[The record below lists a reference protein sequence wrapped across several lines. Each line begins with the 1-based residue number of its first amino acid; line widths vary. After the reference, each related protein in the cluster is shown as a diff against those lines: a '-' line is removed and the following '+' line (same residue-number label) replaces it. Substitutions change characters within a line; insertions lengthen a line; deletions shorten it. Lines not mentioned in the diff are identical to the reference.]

1 MKPTPQI
8 PMECKTWTYDQ
19 KVDFIPKLAESK
31 PIIQDLKHPGQ
42 IASMNV
48 VSVKKLSKLFDGEG
62 RIICRKNGGLVD
74 MFPGYNWVAIYG
86 STKRGWI
93 AVDEAMRMFKNEK
106 DWIFSAKNEPTL
118 SLHGR
123 RNHHESELRHK
134 AIMEKLAELERKVD
148 QLIEMWC
155 K

>member
-1 MKPTPQI
+1 MKSTPQI
-8 PMECKTWTYDQ
+8 PKEYKTWTYDQ

-31 PIIQDLKHPGQ
+31 PIIQDLKHPGR
-42 IASMNV
+42 IESMNV
-48 VSVKKLSKLFDGEG
+48 VSVRKLSTLFDGEG
-62 RIICRKNGGLVD
+62 RIKCRKNGGLVD
-74 MFPGYNWVAIYG
+74 IFPFYNWVAIYG
-86 STKRGWI
+86 TTRRSWI

-106 DWIFSAKNEPTL
+106 NWVFSAQNEPTL

-123 RNHHESELRHK
+123 RNHHESERKHN

-148 QLIEMWC
+148 QLIELWS